1 MNIKLKKNAVLLTII
16 LTSFLGFSQENE
28 NNEMDENQKN
38 IIEIKNSL
46 AGFETKL
53 FPNDSIYIIGIKYK
67 ITKFDDFYDSEY
79 FSSKFKD
86 NNTLYN
92 YGFSISN
99 SKNKI
104 DYTSE
109 IEKNAKETES
119 EEFKWHIDSTW
130 IEKRIAFK
138 DLFTPTKIISFETIS
153 HFQQENWVDSSS
165 EIATIKKDK
174 SKLVQYE
181 NWDYWKNKVDENDI
195 GKLNIYLQYDEL
207 MIKNKYLQM
216 NPEESKKGF
225 ILTNQFDGEDFF
237 GKIDGKFF
245 FKIIDDENYLFLGEE
260 YNKTQDNP
268 NFIFSI
274 VYNPIEV
281 DFKKGEDLKHPGTRF
296 NKLNLGS
303 YTRQN
308 SANVLYSLKD
318 DSSLL
323 KNIISL
329 NYLNNFYGEIKTI
342 KVESEN
348 KAKENEDKAKLYKIY
363 GQKHVDLALA
373 GNIVVGM
380 PEGLLPIPLRLW
392 QITSRTNWK
401 NGYRIYCTSIL
412 NSSGKLSVYVQNGKV
427 TMVSY

>member
-1 MNIKLKKNAVLLTII
+1 M
-16 LTSFLGFSQENE
+16 
-28 NNEMDENQKN
+28 
-38 IIEIKNSL
+38 
-46 AGFETKL
+46 
-53 FPNDSIYIIGIKYK
+53 
-67 ITKFDDFYDSEY
+67 
-79 FSSKFKD
+79 
-86 NNTLYN
+86 
-92 YGFSISN
+92 
-99 SKNKI
+99 
-104 DYTSE
+104 
-109 IEKNAKETES
+109 
-119 EEFKWHIDSTW
+119 
-130 IEKRIAFK
+130 
-138 DLFTPTKIISFETIS
+138 
-153 HFQQENWVDSSS
+153 
-165 EIATIKKDK
+165 
-174 SKLVQYE
+174 
-181 NWDYWKNKVDENDI
+181 
-195 GKLNIYLQYDEL
+195 
-207 MIKNKYLQM
+207 
-216 NPEESKKGF
+216 
-225 ILTNQFDGEDFF
+225 
-237 GKIDGKFF
+237 
-245 FKIIDDENYLFLGEE
+245 
-260 YNKTQDNP
+260 
-268 NFIFSI
+268 
-274 VYNPIEV
+274 